1 MAGDDTSRHDFG
13 AEVPSPIGA
22 REENAMLSHDAGKH
36 NTESPSMLRKVG
48 CRPGRAAMAWLRS
61 LPEDLQPV
69 QLMRGYARIANL
81 LCHRWDDPEL
91 ALRYLRELLVDVR
104 GGRHGFPGAVAS
116 ELHALAEYLTWLLRT
131 RQH

>member
-1 MAGDDTSRHDFG
+1 MLMHDSG
-13 AEVPSPIGA
+13 MHKVEPLPAPP
-22 REENAMLSHDAGKH
+22 
-36 NTESPSMLRKVG
+36 RKVE
-48 CRPGRAAMAWLRS
+48 CRPGRAAMVWLRS

-91 ALRYLRELLVDVR
+91 ALRYLKELLVDVR

-116 ELHALAEYLTWLLRT
+116 ELRALAEHLTWLLRS
-131 RQH
+131 RPH

>member
-1 MAGDDTSRHDFG
+1 MAGDDTSRHDYS
-13 AEVPSPIGA
+13 AETSTPIGA
-22 REENAMLSHDAGKH
+22 TGEDAMLSHDAGMRKA
-36 NTESPSMLRKVG
+36 ESGSAPRKVA

-91 ALRYLRELLVDVR
+91 ALRYLKELLVDVR

-116 ELHALAEYLTWLLRT
+116 ELRALAEYLTWLLRS

>member
-1 MAGDDTSRHDFG
+1 MAGDDNTRRDYS
-13 AEVPSPIGA
+13 AEAPSDTGA
-22 REENAMLSHDAGKH
+22 REDPMLLHDSG
-36 NTESPSMLRKVG
+36 MLKDEAPAAPRKVE
-48 CRPGRAAMAWLRS
+48 CRPGRAAMVWLRS

-91 ALRYLRELLVDVR
+91 ALRYVRELLVDVR

-116 ELHALAEYLTWLLRT
+116 ELHALAEHLTWQLRS
-131 RQH
+131 RPH